1 MSTPKH
7 KLFTTAESLFVEQ
20 GLTCAA
26 IAEQLGLTEGTL
38 SKWRNTMQWDD
49 KRKRVLST
57 PDAIRHLLLDELQ
70 SISEG
75 NKPRIDT
82 DGLSKVAKTI
92 QYFDGRIALAV
103 VISVLK
109 EVDNYIAEIDP
120 TKAVEVARYHQ
131 LFVSHR
137 AKIDSLK

>member
-1 MSTPKH
+1 MNKPKH
-7 KLFTTAESLFVEQ
+7 KLYTTAETLFVEQ
-20 GLTCAA
+20 GMTCTAT
-26 IAEQLGLTEGTL
+26 AEMLGIREGTL
-38 SKWRNTMQWDD
+38 SEWRKNQLWDD
-49 KRKRVLST
+49 KRKKAIST
-57 PDAIRHLLLDELQ
+57 PDAIRRLLLDELQ
-70 SISEG
+70 SISAG

-92 QYFDGRIALAV
+92 QYFDGRVALSV

-120 TKAVEVARYHQ
+120 GVAVDMAKYHQ
-131 LFVSHR
+131 MFVTHR